1 MTGVVSVPPGVRVSA
16 QVSGLLR
23 DIVCNQL
30 KFQNTGRQT
39 ENMTGVV
46 VNTISLIIFSPSES
60 GDAAEIGA
68 ENKTGSQRDPWEH
81 DTMII

>member
-1 MTGVVSVPPGVRVSA
+1 MLRSWCQCDSWCR
-16 QVSGLLR
+16 VSGLLR

-46 VNTISLIIFSPSES
+46 FNTISLIIFSPSES
-60 GDAAEIGA
+60 GDAAEIGD
-68 ENKTGSQRDPWEH
+68 QRSDQV
-81 DTMII
+81 